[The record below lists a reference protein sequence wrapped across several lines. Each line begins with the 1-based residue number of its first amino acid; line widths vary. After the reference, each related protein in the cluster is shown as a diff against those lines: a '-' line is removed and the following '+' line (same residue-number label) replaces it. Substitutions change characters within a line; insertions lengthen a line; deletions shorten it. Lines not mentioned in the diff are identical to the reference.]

1 MSEVLALLS
10 GWGLGLAPLRPLARA
25 LEAARPGAQVALVP
39 LPRMRDAQAALA
51 ALDQVVP
58 AGAWLLG
65 WSLGGT
71 LATALA
77 ARRGTA
83 CPGLV
88 TFASNPCFVARAGW
102 PTAMAAEVFEEFAH
116 LCATDQAATLKR
128 FSLLCA
134 QGSPAARALAKQ
146 LAEAGTTYV
155 DSSALSLLAALD
167 NRAALANLRLRQL
180 HLFAEADALVPVAAG
195 AALGRLAAGAT
206 VAVTPGCHA
215 WVTEAASDLAARV
228 VAFIGEQGHD

>member
-10 GWGLGLAPLRPLARA
+10 GWGLGSAPLRPLAQA
-25 LEAARPGAQVALVP
+25 LEAARPGARVELVP
-39 LPRMRDAQAALA
+39 LPQMGNAEAALT

-65 WSLGGT
+65 WSLGGM

-88 TFASNPCFVARAGW
+88 TFASNPCFVAREDW
-102 PTAMAAEVFEEFAH
+102 PAAMAPEVFDGFAQ
-116 LCATDQAATLKR
+116 LCATDRAATLKR

-134 QGSPAARALAKQ
+134 QGSPAARGLARQ
-146 LAEAGTTYV
+146 LAEGGPAYA
-155 DSSALSLLAALD
+155 DSAALGLLAALD
-167 NRAALANLRLRQL
+167 NRAAVARLRLPQL
-180 HLFAEADALVPVAAG
+180 HLFAEADALVPIAAATALGKLAPGAIVAAM
-195 AALGRLAAGAT
+195 
-206 VAVTPGCHA
+206 PGCHA
-215 WVTEAASDLAARV
+215 WVNEAATEVAVRV
-228 VAFIGEQGHD
+228 AAFIEEAA